1 VRGRRIR
8 VVPGAILAEI
18 ADGSLV
24 VLSPEGTVYRG
35 NAGAV
40 AVWRAIE
47 AANDDLDLAA
57 ADVAKQYSISVDRVR
72 SDLDHLVAV
81 MSAAG
86 IVRAEP

>member
-1 VRGRRIR
+1 VRGRRVRI
-8 VVPGAILAEI
+8 VPGAILREI
-18 ADGSLV
+18 GDGGLV

-35 NAGAV
+35 NAGAG
-40 AVWRAIE
+40 ATWRAIQ
-47 AANDDLDLAA
+47 AASGDLDLAA
-57 ADVAKQYSISVDRVR
+57 ADIAERCSISVDRVR